1 MSTEKV
7 HFIAVGGSVM
17 HNLALALKQKGFV
30 VSGSDDELFEPSKSR
45 LLSNGI
51 LTDIGW
57 NPEKITTDLDAVIIG
72 MHAKKDNPELIKA
85 QELQLP
91 IYSFPEYIYKQSIDK
106 QRIVIAGSHGKT
118 SVTAM
123 VLHVLKHAKKAF
135 DYAVG
140 AQLDGFDTMVQLS
153 DAPIIIIEGDEY
165 LSSPLDDKPKFL
177 NYHHHILVL
186 NGIAWDHMNVFPNV
200 DSYVSQF
207 ETLTDRTPKSGSIIY
222 YENDALV
229 KKMATKE
236 RTDVHL
242 FPYKALSA
250 KYKDGKTLLG
260 KEKIKVP
267 FFGEHNM
274 VNASA
279 AKEICARLGIKEKE
293 FLEAISTFTG
303 AAKRLESLGENT
315 TDEVNIYKDFAHA
328 PSKLKASCHA
338 VKELFPK
345 RKLIACIELHTFSSL
360 NKDFLPQYNKAF
372 DDADDAI
379 VYINPKTLDSKGG
392 EAISQEELSAYFGNK
407 NIKLYHDIDELSAYL
422 EKQSWKQ
429 SNLLLMS
436 SGSFG
441 GLNIEKLSESILSL

>member
-17 HNLALALKQKGFV
+17 HNLALALKQKGAIV
-30 VSGSDDELFEPSKSR
+30 TGSDDELFEPSKSR

-51 LTDIGW
+51 LGDTGW
-57 NPEKITTDLDAVIIG
+57 NPAKITNDLDAVVVG
-72 MHAKKDNPELIKA
+72 MHAKKDNPELVKA
-85 QELQLP
+85 QELKLP

-118 SVTAM
+118 SITAM
-123 VLHVLKHAKKAF
+123 VLHVLKHAKKTF

-165 LSSPLDDKPKFL
+165 LSSPLDSKPKFL

-186 NGIAWDHMNVFPNV
+186 NGIAWDHMNVFPDV
-200 DSYVSQF
+200 DTYISQF
-207 ETLTDRTPKSGSIIY
+207 ETLADKTPKSGSIIY
-222 YENDALV
+222 YENDAVV
-229 KKMATKE
+229 KKMATKK

-250 KYKDGKTLLG
+250 KYKDGKTLVG
-260 KEKIKVP
+260 REKIEVP

-274 VNASA
+274 INANA
-279 AKEICARLGIKEKE
+279 AKEVCARLGIKEDE
-293 FLEAISTFTG
+293 FLDAICTFTG
-303 AAKRLESLGENT
+303 AAKRLESLGENKT
-315 TDEVNIYKDFAHA
+315 KEVNIYKDFAHA
-328 PSKLKASCHA
+328 PSKLKASCNA

-345 RKLIACIELHTFSSL
+345 RKLVACIELHTFSSL
-360 NKDFLPQYNKAF
+360 NKDFLPQYNKSF
-372 DDADDAI
+372 DAADEAI

-392 EAISQEELSAYFGNK
+392 QTISEDELQAYFGNK
-407 NIKLYHDIDELSAYL
+407 KVKLYHNINELSTFL
-422 EKQSWKQ
+422 EKQKWEK

-436 SGSFG
+436 SANFG
-441 GLNIEKLSESILSL
+441 ELDFEKLAKSVLNS